1 MQNRFGTKLVRTREI
16 RTKERMRYVGMK
28 RNILDTRSTA
38 QTQTNQFS
46 YFHMLIFLFFRATG

>member
-38 QTQTNQFS
+38 QTQSNARS
-46 YFHMLIFLFFRATG
+46 

>member
-1 MQNRFGTKLVRTREI
+1 MQNRFGTKLVRIREI

-38 QTQTNQFS
+38 QTQSNAHLKLERCKS
-46 YFHMLIFLFFRATG
+46 LEIL